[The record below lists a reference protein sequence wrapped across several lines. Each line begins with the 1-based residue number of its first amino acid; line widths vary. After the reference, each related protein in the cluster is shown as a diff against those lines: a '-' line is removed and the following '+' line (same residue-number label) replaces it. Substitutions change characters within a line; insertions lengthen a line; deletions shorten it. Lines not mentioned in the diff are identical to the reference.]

1 MQFSFGEILGLTHGF
16 LGILLIVGLPW
27 AMAEILALSNEAGV
41 KRLKMVTLGITI
53 ASYLSCII
61 LAAPLYI
68 NYYPAA
74 KAVINAGSSPW
85 VHGIL
90 MEIKEHIGLI
100 EPMLAFT
107 IMAAVWGKS
116 NGLIEDKTSRKYIFA
131 LMTIGAILA
140 FIVMGMGAYGEPKYK
155 DLILRSWRH
164 IHNNALSYCS

>member
-16 LGILLIVGLPW
+16 LGILLLVGLPW

-41 KRLKMVTLGITI
+41 KRLKIVTLGLTI

-74 KAVINAGSSPW
+74 KAVINAGTSPW

-100 EPMLAFT
+100 EPMLSFA
-107 IMAAVWGKS
+107 IMGLVWSKS
-116 NGLIEDKTSRKYIFA
+116 NSVVDIKR
-131 LMTIGAILA
+131 
-140 FIVMGMGAYGEPKYK
+140 
-155 DLILRSWRH
+155 
-164 IHNNALSYCS
+164 